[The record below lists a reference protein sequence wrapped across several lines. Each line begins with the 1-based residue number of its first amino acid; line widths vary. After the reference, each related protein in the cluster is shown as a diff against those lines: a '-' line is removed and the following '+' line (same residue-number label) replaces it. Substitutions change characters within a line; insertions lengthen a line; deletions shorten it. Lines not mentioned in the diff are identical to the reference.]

1 VAGAAVVVVVA
12 GAAVVVVVAGAAVV
26 VVVAGAAVVVVVA
39 GAAVVVVVVG
49 AAVVVVATAT
59 PSYISPYKIQLS
71 VATFTRVP
79 LLYIP
84 SKNNCEFLLLIVT
97 PDAGTK
103 VVLAEPNSIKLY
115 WYPIGIATEEFSGT
129 VKFIGEDVDKRIVLL
144 TSANSNVK
152 LEFFVITVEIFEM
165 LGSRS
170 NWSVPEFQSIPTPAS
185 VDCSTVELSISEST
199 YAFVARRAVFAMP

>member
-1 VAGAAVVVVVA
+1 M
-12 GAAVVVVVAGAAVV
+12 
-26 VVVAGAAVVVVVA
+26 
-39 GAAVVVVVVG
+39 
-49 AAVVVVATAT
+49 
-59 PSYISPYKIQLS
+59 
-71 VATFTRVP
+71 
-79 LLYIP
+79 LYLP

-129 VKFIGEDVDKRIVLL
+129 VKFIGEDVDKRMVLL
-144 TSANSNVK
+144 TSDNSSVK
-152 LEFFVITVEIFEM
+152 LVFFSTTIDEFENCT
-165 LGSRS
+165 SKS

-199 YAFVARRAVFAMP
+199 YAFVARSAVFAMP